1 MIKLYCFE
9 GVSLFGCDDET
20 VQSLSGEIQNLKS
33 VRHENNSR
41 FYSEGYTLLKT
52 NNNLPATYL
61 PQVLLKGK
69 MENGI
74 A

>member
-1 MIKLYCFE
+1 MIKLNS
-9 GVSLFGCDDET
+9 SLFSCNDET
-20 VQSLSGEIQNLKS
+20 AYCLSGEIKFFLS